1 MEKSMKTGSKTDI
14 MARGRRGKGKNQAK
28 RFLLAVVALVL
39 AAIYPVQEQLT
50 KETGGT
56 AVSDGSTLEVHY
68 LDIGQG
74 DCTLIRQGDH
84 AMLIDAGNNSKGTK
98 VQAYLENQGINHLD
112 YVIGTHPDAD
122 HIGGL
127 DVIIYKFDC
136 DQVWMPDYSKDT
148 RTYDDVIQAVKAR
161 DYKVTHPK
169 AGDVYTLGEA
179 EVTVV
184 CPVKDSYGSNA
195 NDYSIGVRVQFGEN
209 SFVFT
214 GDAEEHSEEDMVASG
229 ENLKADV
236 YKAAHHGS
244 RTANTENFIKAIDPR
259 YVVFSCGEG
268 NTYGHPHAEVLDRLR
283 KMGIQIFRTDDQG
296 TVVAV
301 SDGQTIAFNTSP
313 SDNWTPGEP
322 KGK

>member
-1 MEKSMKTGSKTDI
+1 

-28 RFLLAVVALVL
+28 RFLLAVIALVL
-39 AAIYPVQEQLT
+39 AAVYPVQEQLT

-74 DCTLIRQGDH
+74 DCTLIRQGGH
-84 AMLIDAGNNSKGTK
+84 AMLIDAGNNSKGTT
-98 VQAYLENQGINHLD
+98 VQAYLENQGIDHLD

-136 DQVWMPDYSKDT
+136 GKVMMPDYSKDT
-148 RTYDDVIQAVKAR
+148 RTYDDVIQAAKSK
-161 DYKVTHPK
+161 DYQITHPK
-169 AGDVYTLGEA
+169 AGEEYTLGEA

-184 CPVKDSYGSNA
+184 CPVKDNYGSNA

-209 SFVFT
+209 SFLFT
-214 GDAEEHSEEDMVASG
+214 GDAEEHSEEDMVSSG

-244 RTANTENFIKAIDPR
+244 RTANTEDFLKAVDPQ
-259 YVVFSCGEG
+259 YVVISCGEG
-268 NTYGHPHAEVLDRLR
+268 NTYGHPHAEVLNRLR
-283 KMGIQIFRTDDQG
+283 EMEIQIFRTDDQG
-296 TVVAV
+296 TIVAV
-301 SDGQTIAFNTSP
+301 SDGQTIAFNASP

>member
-1 MEKSMKTGSKTDI
+1 

-28 RFLLAVVALVL
+28 RFLLAVIALVL
-39 AAIYPVQEQLT
+39 AAVYPVQEQLT
-50 KETGGT
+50 KETSGT

-98 VQAYLENQGINHLD
+98 VQAYLENQGIDHLD

-136 DQVWMPDYSKDT
+136 GKVMMPDYSKDT
-148 RTYDDVIQAVKAR
+148 QTYDDVIQAAKSK
-161 DYKVTHPK
+161 DYQITHPK
-169 AGDVYTLGEA
+169 AGEEYTLGEA

-195 NDYSIGVRVQFGEN
+195 NDYSIGVRVQFGKN
-209 SFVFT
+209 SFLFT
-214 GDAEEHSEEDMVASG
+214 GDAEEHSEEDMVSSG

-244 RTANTENFIKAIDPR
+244 RTANTEDFLKAVDPQ
-259 YVVFSCGEG
+259 YVVISCGEG
-268 NTYGHPHAEVLDRLR
+268 NTYGHPHAEVLNRLR
-283 KMGIQIFRTDDQG
+283 EMGIQIFRTDDQG
-296 TVVAV
+296 TIVAV
-301 SDGQTIAFNTSP
+301 SDGQTIAFNASP

>member
-1 MEKSMKTGSKTDI
+1 

-28 RFLLAVVALVL
+28 RFLLAVIALVL
-39 AAIYPVQEQLT
+39 AAVYPVQEQLT

-98 VQAYLENQGINHLD
+98 VQAYLENQGIDHLD

-136 DQVWMPDYSKDT
+136 GKVMMPDYSKDT
-148 RTYDDVIQAVKAR
+148 QTYDDVIQAAKSK
-161 DYKVTHPK
+161 DYQIAHPK
-169 AGDVYTLGEA
+169 AGEEYTLGEA

-184 CPVKDSYGSNA
+184 CPVKDNYGSNA

-209 SFVFT
+209 SFLFT
-214 GDAEEHSEEDMVASG
+214 GDAEEHSEEDMVSSG
-229 ENLKADV
+229 ESLKADV

-244 RTANTENFIKAIDPR
+244 RTANTEDFLKAVDPQ
-259 YVVFSCGEG
+259 YVVISCGEG
-268 NTYGHPHAEVLDRLR
+268 NTYGHPHAEVLNRLR
-283 KMGIQIFRTDDQG
+283 EMEIQIFRTDDQG
-296 TVVAV
+296 TIVAV
-301 SDGQTIAFNTSP
+301 SDGQTIAFNASP

>member
-1 MEKSMKTGSKTDI
+1 

-28 RFLLAVVALVL
+28 RFLLAVIALVL
-39 AAIYPVQEQLT
+39 AAVYPVQEQLT

-84 AMLIDAGNNSKGTK
+84 AMLIDAGNNSKGTT
-98 VQAYLENQGINHLD
+98 VQAYLENQGIDHLD

-136 DQVWMPDYSKDT
+136 GKVMMPDYSKDT
-148 RTYDDVIQAVKAR
+148 RTYDDVIQAAKSK
-161 DYKVTHPK
+161 DYQITHPK
-169 AGDVYTLGEA
+169 AGEEYTLGEA

-184 CPVKDSYGSNA
+184 CPVKDNYGSNA

-209 SFVFT
+209 SFLFT
-214 GDAEEHSEEDMVASG
+214 GDAEEHSEEDMVSSG

-244 RTANTENFIKAIDPR
+244 RTANTEDFLKAVDPQ
-259 YVVFSCGEG
+259 YVVISCGEG
-268 NTYGHPHAEVLDRLR
+268 NTYGHPHAEVLNRR
-283 KMGIQIFRTDDQG
+283 REMGIQIFRTDDQG
-296 TVVAV
+296 TIVAV
-301 SDGQTIAFNTSP
+301 SDGQTIAFNASP

>member
-1 MEKSMKTGSKTDI
+1 M
-14 MARGRRGKGKNQAK
+14 
-28 RFLLAVVALVL
+28 AVVALVL

-209 SFVFT
+209 SFLFT
-214 GDAEEHSEEDMVASG
+214 GDAEEHSEEDMVSRG

-244 RTANTENFIKAIDPR
+244 RTANTEDFLKAVDPQ
-259 YVVFSCGEG
+259 YVVISCGEG
-268 NTYGHPHAEVLDRLR
+268 NTYGHPHAEVLNRLR
-283 KMGIQIFRTDDQG
+283 EMGIQIFRTDDQG
-296 TVVAV
+296 TIVAV

-322 KGK
+322 GKESRGKAMEQIEDKKQFAVLLTR

>member
-1 MEKSMKTGSKTDI
+1 

-28 RFLLAVVALVL
+28 RFLLAVIALVL
-39 AAIYPVQEQLT
+39 AAVYPVQEQLT

-98 VQAYLENQGINHLD
+98 VQAYLENQGIDHLD

-136 DQVWMPDYSKDT
+136 GKVMMPDYSKDT
-148 RTYDDVIQAVKAR
+148 QTYDDVIQAAKSK
-161 DYKVTHPK
+161 DYQIAHPK
-169 AGDVYTLGEA
+169 AGEEYTLGEA

-184 CPVKDSYGSNA
+184 CPVKDNYGSNA

-209 SFVFT
+209 SFLFT
-214 GDAEEHSEEDMVASG
+214 GDAEEHSEEDMVSSG

-244 RTANTENFIKAIDPR
+244 RTANTEDFLKAVDPQ
-259 YVVFSCGEG
+259 YVVISCGEG
-268 NTYGHPHAEVLDRLR
+268 NTYGHPHAEVLNRLR
-283 KMGIQIFRTDDQG
+283 EMGIQIFRTDDQG
-296 TVVAV
+296 TIVAV
-301 SDGQTIAFNTSP
+301 SDGQTIAFNAST

>member
-1 MEKSMKTGSKTDI
+1 

-28 RFLLAVVALVL
+28 RFLLAVIALVL
-39 AAIYPVQEQLT
+39 AAVYPVQEQLT

-84 AMLIDAGNNSKGTK
+84 AMLIDAGNNSKGTT
-98 VQAYLENQGINHLD
+98 VQAYLENQGIDHLD

-136 DQVWMPDYSKDT
+136 GKVMMPDYSKDT
-148 RTYDDVIQAVKAR
+148 QTYDDVIQAAKSK
-161 DYKVTHPK
+161 DYQIAHPK
-169 AGDVYTLGEA
+169 AGEEYTLGEA

-195 NDYSIGVRVQFGEN
+195 NDYSIGVRVQLGKN
-209 SFVFT
+209 SFLFT
-214 GDAEEHSEEDMVASG
+214 GDAEEHSEEDMVSSG
-229 ENLKADV
+229 ENLKADI

-244 RTANTENFIKAIDPR
+244 RTANTEDFLKAVDPQ
-259 YVVFSCGEG
+259 YVVISCGEG
-268 NTYGHPHAEVLDRLR
+268 NTYGHPHAEVLNRLR
-283 KMGIQIFRTDDQG
+283 EMGIQIFRTDDQG
-296 TVVAV
+296 TIVAV
-301 SDGQTIAFNTSP
+301 SDGQTIAFNASP

>member
-1 MEKSMKTGSKTDI
+1 

-179 EVTVV
+179 EVAVV

-209 SFVFT
+209 SFLFT

>member
-1 MEKSMKTGSKTDI
+1 

-28 RFLLAVVALVL
+28 RFLLAVIALVL
-39 AAIYPVQEQLT
+39 AAVYPVQEQLT

-84 AMLIDAGNNSKGTK
+84 AMLIDAGNNSKGTT
-98 VQAYLENQGINHLD
+98 VQAYLENQGIDHLD

-136 DQVWMPDYSKDT
+136 DEVWMPDYSKDT
-148 RTYDDVIQAVKAR
+148 RTYDDVIQAVKAK
-161 DYKVTHPK
+161 DYQITHPK
-169 AGDVYTLGEA
+169 AGDEYALGEA
-179 EVTVV
+179 RVTVV

-209 SFVFT
+209 SFLFT
-214 GDAEEHSEEDMVASG
+214 GDAEEHSEEDMTASG
-229 ENLKADV
+229 ENLNADV

-244 RTANTENFIKAIDPR
+244 RTANTEDFLKAVDPQ

-268 NTYGHPHAEVLDRLR
+268 NTYGHPHAEVLNRLR
-283 KMGIQIFRTDDQG
+283 EMGIQIFRTDDQG

-301 SDGQTIAFNTSP
+301 SDGQTIAFNASP

>member
-1 MEKSMKTGSKTDI
+1 

-28 RFLLAVVALVL
+28 RFLLAVIALVL
-39 AAIYPVQEQLT
+39 AAVYPVQEQLT

-84 AMLIDAGNNSKGTK
+84 AMLIDAGNNSKGTT
-98 VQAYLENQGINHLD
+98 VQAYLENQGIDHLD

-136 DQVWMPDYSKDT
+136 GKVMMPDYSKDT
-148 RTYDDVIQAVKAR
+148 QTYDDVIQAAKSK
-161 DYKVTHPK
+161 DYQIAHPK
-169 AGDVYTLGEA
+169 AGEEYTLGEA

-209 SFVFT
+209 SFLFT
-214 GDAEEHSEEDMVASG
+214 GDAEEHSEEDMVSSG

-244 RTANTENFIKAIDPR
+244 RTANTEDFLKAVDPQ
-259 YVVFSCGEG
+259 YVVISCGEG
-268 NTYGHPHAEVLDRLR
+268 NTYGHPHAEVLNRLR
-283 KMGIQIFRTDDQG
+283 EMGIHIFRTDDQG
-296 TVVAV
+296 TIVAV
-301 SDGQTIAFNTSP
+301 SDGQTIAFNASP

>member
-1 MEKSMKTGSKTDI
+1 

-28 RFLLAVVALVL
+28 RFLLAVIALVL
-39 AAIYPVQEQLT
+39 AAVYPVQEQLT

-98 VQAYLENQGINHLD
+98 VQAYLENQGIDHLD

-136 DQVWMPDYSKDT
+136 GKVMMPDYSKDT
-148 RTYDDVIQAVKAR
+148 QTYDDVIQAAKSK
-161 DYKVTHPK
+161 DYQITHPK
-169 AGDVYTLGEA
+169 AGEEYTLGEA

-184 CPVKDSYGSNA
+184 CPVKDNYGSNA

-209 SFVFT
+209 SFLFT
-214 GDAEEHSEEDMVASG
+214 GVCVIMKHVRMMGVFDKYHSWSINNPSRAEAEFFCTAFLCIKSH
-229 ENLKADV
+229 KI
-236 YKAAHHGS
+236 
-244 RTANTENFIKAIDPR
+244 RTCLF
-259 YVVFSCGEG
+259 
-268 NTYGHPHAEVLDRLR
+268 
-283 KMGIQIFRTDDQG
+283 
-296 TVVAV
+296 
-301 SDGQTIAFNTSP
+301 
-313 SDNWTPGEP
+313 
-322 KGK
+322 

>member
-1 MEKSMKTGSKTDI
+1 

-28 RFLLAVVALVL
+28 RFLLAVIALVL
-39 AAIYPVQEQLT
+39 AAVYPVQEQLT

-74 DCTLIRQGDH
+74 DCTLIRQGGH
-84 AMLIDAGNNSKGTK
+84 AMLIDAGNNSKGTT
-98 VQAYLENQGINHLD
+98 VQAYLENQGIDHLD

-136 DQVWMPDYSKDT
+136 GKVMMPDYSKDT
-148 RTYDDVIQAVKAR
+148 RTYDDVIQAAKSK
-161 DYKVTHPK
+161 DYQITHPK
-169 AGDVYTLGEA
+169 AGEEYTLGEA

-209 SFVFT
+209 SFLFT
-214 GDAEEHSEEDMVASG
+214 GDAEEHSEEDMVSSG

-244 RTANTENFIKAIDPR
+244 RTANTEDFLKAVDPQ
-259 YVVFSCGEG
+259 YVVISCGEG
-268 NTYGHPHAEVLDRLR
+268 NTYGHPHAEVLNRLR
-283 KMGIQIFRTDDQG
+283 EMGIQIFRTDDQG
-296 TVVAV
+296 TIVAV
-301 SDGQTIAFNTSP
+301 SDGQTIVFNASP

>member
-1 MEKSMKTGSKTDI
+1 

-28 RFLLAVVALVL
+28 RFLLAVIALVL
-39 AAIYPVQEQLT
+39 AAVYPVQEQLT

-98 VQAYLENQGINHLD
+98 VQAYLENQGIDHLD

-136 DQVWMPDYSKDT
+136 GKVMMPDYSKDT
-148 RTYDDVIQAVKAR
+148 QTYDDVIQAAKSK
-161 DYKVTHPK
+161 DYQITHPK
-169 AGDVYTLGEA
+169 AGEEYTLGEA

-184 CPVKDSYGSNA
+184 CPVKDCYGSNA

-209 SFVFT
+209 SFLFT
-214 GDAEEHSEEDMVASG
+214 GDAEEHSEEDMVSSG

-244 RTANTENFIKAIDPR
+244 RTANTEDFLKAVDPQ
-259 YVVFSCGEG
+259 YVVISCGEG
-268 NTYGHPHAEVLDRLR
+268 NTYGHPHAEVLNRLR
-283 KMGIQIFRTDDQG
+283 EMGIQIFRTDDQG
-296 TVVAV
+296 TIVAV
-301 SDGQTIAFNTSP
+301 SDGQTIAFNA
-313 SDNWTPGEP
+313 
-322 KGK
+322 

>member
-209 SFVFT
+209 SFLFT

-283 KMGIQIFRTDDQG
+283 KMEIQIFRTDDQG

>member
-1 MEKSMKTGSKTDI
+1 

-28 RFLLAVVALVL
+28 RFLLAVIALVL
-39 AAIYPVQEQLT
+39 AAVYPVQEQLT

-98 VQAYLENQGINHLD
+98 VQAYLENQGIDHLD

-136 DQVWMPDYSKDT
+136 GKVMMPDYSKDT
-148 RTYDDVIQAVKAR
+148 QTYDDVIQAVKSK
-161 DYKVTHPK
+161 DYQIAHPK
-169 AGDVYTLGEA
+169 AGEEYTLGEA

-184 CPVKDSYGSNA
+184 CPVKDNYGSNA

-209 SFVFT
+209 SFLFT
-214 GDAEEHSEEDMVASG
+214 GDAEEHSEEDMVSSG

-244 RTANTENFIKAIDPR
+244 RTANTEDFLKAVDPQ
-259 YVVFSCGEG
+259 YVVISCGEG
-268 NTYGHPHAEVLDRLR
+268 NTYGHPHAEVLNRLR
-283 KMGIQIFRTDDQG
+283 ELGIQIFRTDDQG
-296 TVVAV
+296 TIVAV
-301 SDGQTIAFNTSP
+301 SDGQTIAFNASP
-313 SDNWTPGEP
+313 SDNWTLGEP

>member
-1 MEKSMKTGSKTDI
+1 

-28 RFLLAVVALVL
+28 RFLLAVIALVL
-39 AAIYPVQEQLT
+39 AAVYPVQEQLT

-98 VQAYLENQGINHLD
+98 VQDYLENQGIDHLD

-136 DQVWMPDYSKDT
+136 GKVMMPDYSKDT
-148 RTYDDVIQAVKAR
+148 QTYDDVIQAAKSK
-161 DYKVTHPK
+161 DYQIAHPK
-169 AGDVYTLGEA
+169 AGEEYTLGEA

-184 CPVKDSYGSNA
+184 CPVKDNYGSNA
-195 NDYSIGVRVQFGEN
+195 NDYSIGVRVQVGEN
-209 SFVFT
+209 SFLFT
-214 GDAEEHSEEDMVASG
+214 GDAEEHSEEDMVSSG

-244 RTANTENFIKAIDPR
+244 RTANTEDFLKAVDPQ
-259 YVVFSCGEG
+259 YVVISCGEG
-268 NTYGHPHAEVLDRLR
+268 NTYGHPHAEVLNRFR
-283 KMGIQIFRTDDQG
+283 EMGIQIFRTDDQG
-296 TVVAV
+296 TIVAV
-301 SDGQTIAFNTSP
+301 SDGQTIAFNASP
-313 SDNWTPGEP
+313 SDNWIPGEP

>member
-1 MEKSMKTGSKTDI
+1 
-14 MARGRRGKGKNQAK
+14 MARGRRGKGKKQAK
-28 RFLLAVVALVL
+28 RFLLAVIALVL
-39 AAIYPVQEQLT
+39 AAVYPVQEQLT

-98 VQAYLENQGINHLD
+98 VQAYLENQGIDHLD

-136 DQVWMPDYSKDT
+136 GKVMMPDYSKDT
-148 RTYDDVIQAVKAR
+148 RTYDDVIQAAKSK
-161 DYKVTHPK
+161 DYQITHPK
-169 AGDVYTLGEA
+169 AGEEYTLGEA

-184 CPVKDSYGSNA
+184 CPVKDNYGSNA

-209 SFVFT
+209 SFLFT
-214 GDAEEHSEEDMVASG
+214 GDAEEHSEEDMVSSG

-244 RTANTENFIKAIDPR
+244 RTANTEDFLKAVDPQ
-259 YVVFSCGEG
+259 YVVISCGEG
-268 NTYGHPHAEVLDRLR
+268 NTYGHPHAEVLNRLR
-283 KMGIQIFRTDDQG
+283 EMEIQIFRTDDQG
-296 TVVAV
+296 TIVAV
-301 SDGQTIAFNTSP
+301 SDGQTIAFNASP